1 MWIIILKTIIKIWD
15 AYTYYIILTFL
26 HIKSTLLKMIY
37 FYPVQY
43 SYIKLTGFIDHFTKR
58 SLLVRYYIPI
68 FFKSPPVITPWW
80 DVSVVGE
87 GNTVQIWNY
96 TYRTTT
102 VQNQLLSLSV
112 VPFRFGLFYLEVII
126 YTFFILFRINY
137 ALFIHVNYIDTN
149 IHTEYYFI
157 SYYY

>member
-1 MWIIILKTIIKIWD
+1 LKTIIKIWD
-15 AYTYYIILTFL
+15 AYLLHYFNIL
-26 HIKSTLLKMIY
+26 HIKSTLLIMIY

-58 SLLVRYYIPI
+58 SLLVRHYIPI

-80 DVSVVGE
+80 GVSVVGE

-102 VQNQLLSLSV
+102 VQDQLLSLSV

-126 YTFFILFRINY
+126 HTFLILFRINN

-149 IHTEYYFI
+149 IHTLKVLFY
-157 SYYY
+157 